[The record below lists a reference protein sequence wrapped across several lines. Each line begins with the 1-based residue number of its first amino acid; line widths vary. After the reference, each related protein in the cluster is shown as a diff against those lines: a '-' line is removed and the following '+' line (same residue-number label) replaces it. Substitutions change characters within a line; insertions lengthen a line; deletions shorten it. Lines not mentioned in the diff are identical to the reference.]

1 MLLIIAINV
10 FVIGGLCYL
19 AFNRGLERALPFA
32 TFMLVFLPIECRIS
46 LGAFE
51 LTIQRVILV
60 VLGALYLFLGSRNK
74 ATANVAMPLKVL
86 MCVHVAWC
94 LISTADSIVVLAS
107 IKKLMSVVFEYYLLY
122 FVYWKN
128 ISSVKTIYK
137 ILFAIVLALIIS
149 SVFGTIEAYRGWQ
162 ILSLLPIVSH
172 RFGGGISMEADREV
186 RVQVTFDHAI
196 LYGAA
201 LAMAILL
208 ALYLLNV
215 YKKGSEKVLV
225 WGGLLL
231 MFLNIYKTSSRGPWL
246 DVIIGCALLL
256 LVGGKNVRNRVLVIV
271 LLSVAVCVIRPG
283 VWHTIEGIYDNTMN
297 DNTDTGSSYEYRY
310 ALPKAAIKKTLEAPS
325 RTLWGYGLESFY
337 DAHVEGQF
345 LGKPHMFLSA
355 DDAWAEL
362 LVETGFVGLLIIL
375 LLLFTP
381 AVIAW
386 KEFRKTRGPEKYLCS
401 VLLINLLVFYLQ
413 MYSVGMYSWGQNGY
427 MLWVLIAA
435 IMAFRTVRKAEAR
448 AINAKKSDVDRIAK
462 PEIAL
467 QPLSI

>member
-1 MLLIIAINV
+1 MSLIIAINV
-10 FVIGGLCYL
+10 FVVGGLCYI
-19 AFNRGLERALPFA
+19 AMNRGLEKALPFA

-46 LGAFE
+46 MGAFE
-51 LTIQRVILV
+51 LTIQRTILI
-60 VLGALYLFLGSRNK
+60 VLGVLYLLLGSRNK

-94 LISTADSIVVLAS
+94 LISTADSIVVVAS

-137 ILFAIVLALIIS
+137 ILFAIVLALIVC
-149 SVFGTIEAYRGWQ
+149 SVFGTVEAYRGWQ
-162 ILSLLPIVSH
+162 ILSLLPSVSH

-215 YKKGSEKVLV
+215 YKKASEKVLV

-246 DVIIGCALLL
+246 DVIIGCVLLIF
-256 LVGGKNVRNRVLVIV
+256 VGGKSVRNRVLVII

-310 ALPKAAIKKTLEAPS
+310 ALPKAAIKRTLEAPS

-345 LGKPHMFLSA
+345 LG
-355 DDAWAEL
+355 
-362 LVETGFVGLLIIL
+362 ETAHVSQCG
-375 LLLFTP
+375 
-381 AVIAW
+381 
-386 KEFRKTRGPEKYLCS
+386 
-401 VLLINLLVFYLQ
+401 
-413 MYSVGMYSWGQNGY
+413 
-427 MLWVLIAA
+427 
-435 IMAFRTVRKAEAR
+435 
-448 AINAKKSDVDRIAK
+448 
-462 PEIAL
+462 
-467 QPLSI
+467 

>member
-1 MLLIIAINV
+1 MFLIIAINV
-10 FVIGGLCYL
+10 FVVGGLCYI
-19 AFNRGLERALPFA
+19 AMNRGLEKALPFA

-46 LGAFE
+46 MGAFE
-51 LTIQRVILV
+51 LTIQRTILI
-60 VLGALYLFLGSRNK
+60 VLGGLYLLLGSRNK

-137 ILFAIVLALIIS
+137 ILFAIVLALIVC

-162 ILSLLPIVSH
+162 ILSLLPSVSH

-215 YKKGSEKVLV
+215 YKKSSEKVLV

-246 DVIIGCALLL
+246 DVIIGCALLFSWE
-256 LVGGKNVRNRVLVIV
+256 GRA
-271 LLSVAVCVIRPG
+271 SA
-283 VWHTIEGIYDNTMN
+283 IE
-297 DNTDTGSSYEYRY
+297 
-310 ALPKAAIKKTLEAPS
+310 
-325 RTLWGYGLESFY
+325 
-337 DAHVEGQF
+337 
-345 LGKPHMFLSA
+345 
-355 DDAWAEL
+355 
-362 LVETGFVGLLIIL
+362 
-375 LLLFTP
+375 
-381 AVIAW
+381 
-386 KEFRKTRGPEKYLCS
+386 C
-401 VLLINLLVFYLQ
+401 
-413 MYSVGMYSWGQNGY
+413 
-427 MLWVLIAA
+427 
-435 IMAFRTVRKAEAR
+435 
-448 AINAKKSDVDRIAK
+448 
-462 PEIAL
+462 
-467 QPLSI
+467 